1 MDGLGQTLDLGQ
13 FEFLDR
19 SNSSKDNWLL
29 SGLIFLIHRPYFLN
43 VREIVSVIFV
53 TCFHFVCFNE
63 SIPIPNVIALK
74 AGEGWIGIIKVSTN
88 H

>member
-29 SGLIFLIHRPYFLN
+29 SGLISLKQGSYFLT
-43 VREIVSVIFV
+43 VREIVSVISV
-53 TCFHFVCFNE
+53 MCFPFICFNE
-63 SIPIPNVIALK
+63 SVPIPNVIDPK
-74 AGEGWIGIIKVSTN
+74 AGGK
-88 H
+88 

>member
-29 SGLIFLIHRPYFLN
+29 SVLIFLTHGSYFLA
-43 VREIVSVIFV
+43 VREINCFV
-53 TCFHFVCFNE
+53 DFGYMFPFY
-63 SIPIPNVIALK
+63 SF
-74 AGEGWIGIIKVSTN
+74 
-88 H
+88 